1 MIKVNLLEGTA
12 EQRVTMQR
20 TKVAARRGQQ
30 LFMLFAALIVFA
42 IAIGGDALYTNK
54 GSVRAN
60 VDLEREKVVE
70 KQLQADLARKEELEN
85 DIKQVD
91 ERNKVIKQLRAEQK
105 GPVAMLSA
113 INERIPS
120 DISDFSLETIL
131 QKESHLELTG
141 STTTQLA
148 LSEFVRRL
156 EFSDGLFTNVSFS
169 IIGQE
174 DRERKV
180 EATEEPLRKFQF
192 KISCDYNKPRDAS
205 VDEAKQASQP
215 PAKS

>member
-54 GSVRAN
+54 TSARAN
-60 VDLEREKVVE
+60 ADLEREKVVE